1 MAINH
6 LAEHEHAFVR
16 TSDNRVIQVATFA
29 DHDVDNLE
37 GINKFVEGDTYIV
50 SGCNAG
56 QIPPLHSVWDGTTFI
71 PADNEYYISIGLLT
85 EPEETE

>member
-1 MAINH
+1 MEH
-6 LAEHEHAFVR
+6 LTEHDHAFVR

-37 GINKFVEGDTYIV
+37 GINRFVEGETYV
-50 SGCNAG
+50 VCGCDAG
-56 QIPPLHSVWDGTTFI
+56 VIPPLHSVWDGNAFT

-85 EPEETE
+85 EPEVTE